1 MNVTKQKSER
11 KGLSGILE
19 NLLRQFQILAHLI
32 LITPLY
38 MLGSLSIGLA
48 LVPGVFLFQM
58 ASNLSESW
66 FPVFKFWA
74 LGSSLAMGYFAY
86 GFSLLLI
93 LPTLNFLFRTKLSTW
108 RGPYYSLPAIRWYIH
123 NGLTYLMRFTFLEF
137 ITPTPFNLLFYR
149 LMGMKIGE
157 GSVINSTHISDP
169 SLIEMGKQ
177 VTLGGSVTIVAHYGQ
192 GGFLVL
198 APVKIGDKVTIGL
211 RAIIMG
217 GVEIGEGA
225 KIMPG
230 SVILP
235 KTVVPPG
242 ETWGGV
248 PAQALDIRQIQF
260 KRAS

>member
-1 MNVTKQKSER
+1 MDVTKQKSDR
-11 KGLSGILE
+11 KGVSGFLE
-19 NLLRQFQILAHLI
+19 NLLRKFQILAHLV

-48 LVPGVFLFQM
+48 FVPGFYLFQT
-58 ASNLSESW
+58 ASSLSESW
-66 FPVFKFWA
+66 SPIFKYWA

-86 GFSLLLI
+86 GFSLLFL
-93 LPTLNFLFRTKLSTW
+93 LPTLNFLFYTKLSAW

-123 NGLTYLMRFTFLEF
+123 NALTYLMRFTFLEF

-149 LMGMKIGE
+149 LMGMKIGN
-157 GSVINSTHISDP
+157 GTVINTAHLSDP

-192 GGFLVL
+192 GGYLVL
-198 APVKIGDKVTIGL
+198 APVKIGDKATIGL
-211 RAIIMG
+211 RAIVMG

-230 SVILP
+230 SVLLP
-235 KTVVPPG
+235 KTVVPAG

-248 PAQALDIRQIQF
+248 PA
-260 KRAS
+260 RAIDLRELKAQKAS

>member
-1 MNVTKQKSER
+1 MDVTKQKSER
-11 KGLSGILE
+11 KGLSGFLE
-19 NLLRQFQILAHLI
+19 NLLRKFQILAHLV
-32 LITPLY
+32 LIAPLY

-48 LVPGVFLFQM
+48 FVPGFYLFQI
-58 ASNLSESW
+58 ASSLSESW
-66 FPVFKFWA
+66 SPLLKYWA

-86 GFSLLLI
+86 GFSLLFL
-93 LPTLNFLFRTKLSTW
+93 LPTLNYLFQTKLSAW

-123 NGLTYLMRFTFLEF
+123 NSLTYLMRFTFLEF

-149 LMGMKIGE
+149 LMGMKIGD
-157 GSVINSTHISDP
+157 GTVINSSHLSDP
-169 SLIEMGKQ
+169 SLVEMGKQ

-192 GGFLVL
+192 GGYLVL
-198 APVKIGDKVTIGL
+198 APVKIGDKATIGL
-211 RAIIMG
+211 RAIVMG
-217 GVEIGEGA
+217 GVSIGEGA

-230 SVILP
+230 SVLLP

-248 PAQALDIRQIQF
+248 PAQAIEIRQLQL